1 MTQFKQPAVAIKYYY
16 CFQWKLWWRS
26 SNTSSNSLVMVI
38 GGFPW
43 LVQYSII
50 ATNRS
55 LQRRSMLR
63 WSPYSFI
70 KWLLAEAGADDGEC
84 TGVSGAY
91 YMTMIPSPSRKQ
103 TIGIVDIKQ
112 TQDVVK
118 WYLHFLFMEPK
129 ITIFL
134 SVKLFQ
140 ASKYPD
146 NFPGTVENQ
155 QFLSF
160 SLHPIEA
167 EKT

>member
-1 MTQFKQPAVAIKYYY
+1 MTQFKRPAVAIKYYY

-63 WSPYSFI
+63 WWPYSFI

-129 ITIFL
+129 YQYFYPSNCFQLQNIQTTFL
-134 SVKLFQ
+134 AWYK
-140 ASKYPD
+140 
-146 NFPGTVENQ
+146 TT
-155 QFLSF
+155 
-160 SLHPIEA
+160 LHPN
-167 EKT
+167 KTKRKA

>member
-1 MTQFKQPAVAIKYYY
+1 MTQFKRPAVAIKYYY

-70 KWLLAEAGADDGEC
+70 KWLLAYRGWGWWRRVYWSQWCVLYDYDTFTVKKANNCNCWHQTNARCSQVIFTLSFYGAKNNNIFVRQI
-84 TGVSGAY
+84 VSSFK
-91 YMTMIPSPSRKQ
+91 ISRQLSWHSRK
-103 TIGIVDIKQ
+103 
-112 TQDVVK
+112 
-118 WYLHFLFMEPK
+118 P
-129 ITIFL
+129 
-134 SVKLFQ
+134 
-140 ASKYPD
+140 
-146 NFPGTVENQ
+146 TVS
-155 QFLSF
+155 QF
-160 SLHPIEA
+160 
-167 EKT
+167 